1 MIVTQMFLS
10 IAFNT
15 LTYPNL
21 HVYYPHHS
29 TEEHSP
35 KSKRKQ
41 DTDANTLHVN
51 VETLDTVI

>member
-29 TEEHSP
+29 TEEHFLNQ
-35 KSKRKQ
+35 KEQ